1 MGVETAVARSPSQLI
16 ERARRSGSRRKATP
30 RVSARTVGRELAK
43 MLGDTEASATSVG
56 LRQVSADEPGYHRRK
71 RGRGFAIVDASG
83 RPVKDR
89 HVLTRVAR
97 LAIPPAWTD
106 VWICRTDDGHLQA
119 HGRDARGRKQYRYH
133 PEFRA
138 VRDAAKYEHMRDFCR
153 ALPKLREK
161 IESDLACRCLC
172 KEKVVAT
179 VVALIERA
187 HLRVGS
193 DEYTKSNGSYGATTL
208 EGRHAKVIGSL
219 IELTYRGKSGKRR
232 AIRFRDARIAKV
244 IRQCKALRGRRLFR
258 WRKDGRVGSV
268 TSADVNAYVHLH
280 AGPRFT
286 AKDFRTWAATI
297 AAAIGLARED
307 EPASPTARKR
317 VAADVV
323 KSVAMRLG
331 NTPAVCRKSYVH
343 PLLIDRYVGAQLGVH
358 MKRLARLTSGASAL
372 DPRAMQ
378 RVETEVFDM
387 LL

>member
-1 MGVETAVARSPSQLI
+1 MEIATSLRSPTEVI
-16 ERARRSGSRRKATP
+16 ERARRSKTRRTAAGRKA
-30 RVSARTVGRELAK
+30 ARQAGRELAK
-43 MLGDTEASATSVG
+43 MLADAEASAASVG
-56 LRQVSADEPGYHRRK
+56 LRHVAADEAGYHRRK
-71 RGRGFAIVDASG
+71 RGRGFAIVDEAG
-83 RPVKDR
+83 KPVKDHR
-89 HVLTRVAR
+89 VLARVAR

-106 VWICRTDDGHLQA
+106 VWICRTENGHLQA

-153 ALPKLREK
+153 ALPKLRARVED
-161 IESDLACRCLC
+161 DLACRCLC

-187 HLRVGS
+187 HLRVGN
-193 DEYTKSNGSYGATTL
+193 DEYTKANGSYGATTL
-208 EGRHAKVIGSL
+208 EGRHAKVRGAEIV
-219 IELTYRGKSGKRR
+219 LTYRGKSGQRR
-232 AIRFRDARIAKV
+232 EIRFRDARIARV
-244 IRQCKALRGRRLFR
+244 IRQLKALRGARLFR
-258 WRKDGRVGSV
+258 WRDGKRTGAV
-268 TSADVNAYVHLH
+268 TSADVNTYVHTH

-307 EPASPTARKR
+307 EPANTTARKR

-323 KSVAMRLG
+323 KGVAIRLG

-343 PLLIDRYVGAQLGVH
+343 PLLIERYVDAQLGAH
-358 MKRLARLTSGASAL
+358 MKRLARLTRGESAL
-372 DPRAMQ
+372 EPEAMQ